1 MAKNKYP
8 MKGQAEKL
16 AKQGRYGDSM
26 LVHMNPAEVDVLRKT
41 SPIGDLTINPQT
53 GQPEAFVQFIPAA
66 LATVG
71 AFAGGKSKQQQTDE
85 STPVVQPS
93 ASQQYAAPGVELTS
107 RQLLDAY
114 FNPQYGMIGQQIP
127 IPVQQIA
134 GLSPQEVQARNLA
147 QGLGGFGQQLSEA
160 QNLFRQSARG
170 FDPRSAGAFADPRA
184 RALYEQSIGAY
195 DPRMGQQFI
204 DQQARA
210 MQMGAAG
217 DIRGAELGMGR
228 EAAMAQQAMQAAG
241 QGAERES
248 RIGQAGLGAAG
259 RDIRRDVASAM
270 SGMRGA
276 GAGAGR
282 ESRIGQRAM
291 RRAGSGIMGQVGGA
305 QAGALDAAQRAR
317 MQTQMAG
324 QDLRSAG
331 EMGRSAALQG
341 IAGLTG
347 TGDQFDPSAVSRF
360 QDPFTQ
366 QVIDAQQAEIARLG
380 EQQKIAARDQ
390 AVRSGAFGGSRGAIA
405 QAEIG
410 RNVLQQQ
417 AKTGAELRSQG
428 FQQAQ
433 QAAQQAFEQAQGRR
447 QQAAQLTGS
456 LGQAGAQ
463 TGISAAQQAANL
475 GLSAEQ
481 LAQRG
486 ALESGQLGLSGLT
499 SQADIAQRAAQLG
512 ISTQEL
518 QNRIAQ
524 QQGQLGLQAGQA
536 QGDLAQRAAQLGI
549 STQELQGRLAQQG
562 GALGLQAQ
570 QGIGGLAGQ
579 RADIGRG
586 IGSQFQSGQ
595 QLGSGIFGDQMARM
609 QGAAGG
615 LDRTTRG
622 AFGDALSAFQ
632 AGQQGAR
639 AGAQG
644 IAGLG
649 QQGFDMLT
657 GQIGTLGG
665 LGAAGRGIQQRGLDA
680 QYKAATQMADEPF
693 MRLQR
698 GFNVL
703 GQGAQFMPG
712 YTTGFGSGQSQVG
725 TYQQP
730 STAGRVMSALSFGSN
745 FMPSDIRLKENVM
758 KVGDV
763 QPGVGWYTWTWND
776 TAKAMGVDAPT
787 EGVMAQELIKVNP
800 SAVHKAED
808 GYYRVDYSK
817 VDRGQKQA

>member
-1 MAKNKYP
+1 

-26 LVHMNPAEVDVLRKT
+26 LVHMNPAEVDILRKT
-41 SPIGDLTINPQT
+41 SPIGDLTTNPKT
-53 GQPEAFVQFIPAA
+53 GQPEAFAQFIPAA

-93 ASQQYAAPGVELTS
+93 ASQTYAAPGVELTS
-107 RQLLDAY
+107 RQLMDLY
-114 FNPQYGMIGQQIP
+114 FNPEYGMIGQQIP
-127 IPVQQIA
+127 IPVQQVA
-134 GLSPQEVQARNLA
+134 GLSPLEVQARNLA
-147 QGLGGFGQQLSEA
+147 GGLGGFGQQLSEA
-160 QNLFRQSARG
+160 QELFRQSARG

-195 DPRMGQQFI
+195 DPRMGQQFM

-210 MQMGAAG
+210 MMRGAAQ
-217 DIRGAELGMGR
+217 DIRGAERGMGR
-228 EAAMAQQAMQAAG
+228 EAATAQRGLMDAA
-241 QGAERES
+241 R
-248 RIGQAGLGAAG
+248 
-259 RDIRRDVASAM
+259 
-270 SGMRGA
+270 
-276 GAGAGR
+276 GAGR

-291 RRAGSGIMGQVGGA
+291 ERAGQGIGGQVTGA
-305 QAGALDAAQRAR
+305 QEGAMDAAQRAR

-331 EMGRSAALQG
+331 EMGRATALQG
-341 IAGLTG
+341 IAGLAG
-347 TGDQFDPSAVSRF
+347 TGAQFDPSAVSRF

-380 EQQKIAARDQ
+380 EKQKIAARDQ

-410 RNVLQQQ
+410 RNVLEQQ

-428 FQQAQ
+428 FKQAQ
-433 QAAQQAFEQAQGRR
+433 QAAQQAFEQAQARR
-447 QQAAQLTGS
+447 QQASQITGS

-486 ALESGQLGLSGLT
+486 ALEGGQLGLSGLT

-518 QNRIAQ
+518 A
-524 QQGQLGLQAGQA
+524 
-536 QGDLAQRAAQLGI
+536 
-549 STQELQGRLAQQG
+549 GRLAQQG

-579 RADIGRG
+579 RADIASGLARD
-586 IGSQFQSGQ
+586 FQSGQ

-680 QYKAATQMADEPF
+680 QYKAATQQADEPF

-703 GQGAQFMPG
+703 GQGAQFMPS

-758 KVGDV
+758 KVDDV
-763 QPGVGWYTWTWND
+763 QPGVGWYTWDWND

-787 EGVMAQELIKVNP
+787 EGVMAQELIKVDP
-800 SAVHKAED
+800 SAVLMGED

-817 VDRGQKQA
+817 VDYERKEAV

>member
-26 LVHMNPAEVDVLRKT
+26 LVHMNPSEVDILRKT
-41 SPIGDLTINPQT
+41 SPIGDLTINPKT

-66 LATVG
+66 LATAG
-71 AFAGGKSKQQQTDE
+71 AFASKSKQQQTDE

-114 FNPQYGMIGQQIP
+114 FNPEYGMIGQQIP
-127 IPVQQIA
+127 IPVQQVA

-147 QGLGGFGQQLSEA
+147 QGLGGFGGQLSEA
-160 QNLFRQSARG
+160 QDMYRRAAQG
-170 FDPRSAGAFADPRA
+170 FDPRSVGAFADPRA
-184 RALYEQSIGAY
+184 RALYEQSTRGY
-195 DPRMGQQFI
+195 DPRMGQQFM

-210 MQMGAAG
+210 MMRGAAG
-217 DIRGAELGMGR
+217 DIRGAEMGMGR
-228 EAAMAQQAMQAAG
+228 EAAIAQRDMMDAARATG
-241 QGAERES
+241 READ
-248 RIGQAGLGAAG
+248 IGQAGLAIAG
-259 RDIRRDVASAM
+259 RDIRQDIASAM

-276 GAGAGR
+276 EMGAGR

-291 RRAGSGIMGQVGGA
+291 QRAGQGIGGQVTGA
-305 QAGALDAAQRAR
+305 QAGAMDAAQRAR

-331 EMGRSAALQG
+331 QMGRAAAMQG
-341 IAGLTG
+341 IAGLAG
-347 TGDQFDPSAVSRF
+347 TGAQFDPSSASSF
-360 QDPFTQ
+360 MDPFNRD
-366 QVIDAQQAEIARLG
+366 VIEAQQAEIARLG

-405 QAEIG
+405 EAEIG

-433 QAAQQAFEQAQGRR
+433 QSAQQAFEQAQGRR

-486 ALESGQLGLSGLT
+486 ALEGGQLGLSGLT
-499 SQADIAQRAAQLG
+499 SQADIAQRAAQMG

-518 QNRIAQ
+518 AGRLAQ
-524 QQGQLGLQAGQA
+524 QRGQMGLQAGQA
-536 QGDLAQRAAQLGI
+536 QGDLAQRAAQLGM
-549 STQELQGRLAQQG
+549 TAQEYAGQMAQQR

-579 RADIGRG
+579 RADIASGLARD
-586 IGSQFQSGQ
+586 FQSGQ
-595 QLGSGIFGDQMARM
+595 QLGSGIFGDQMSRM

-615 LDRTTRG
+615 MDRMTRG
-622 AFGDALSAFQ
+622 AFGDAMSAYQ
-632 AGQQGAR
+632 AGQQGMR

-657 GQIGTLGG
+657 SQIGTTAG
-665 LGAAGRGIQQRGLDA
+665 LGATGRNIQQRGLDA
-680 QYKAATQMADEPF
+680 QYKAGTQMADEPF

-712 YTTGFGSGQSQVG
+712 YSTGFGSGQQGVG

-730 STAGRVMSALSFGSN
+730 GTAARAMNALSFGAN
-745 FMPSDIRLKENVM
+745 FMPSDIRLKENVI
-758 KVGDV
+758 KVDEV
-763 QPGVGWYTWTWND
+763 EPGVGWYTWNWND
-776 TAKAMGVDAPT
+776 TAKAMGVDGPT
-787 EGVMAQELIKVNP
+787 EGVIAQELVEVDP
-800 SAVHKAED
+800 SAVLVGED

-817 VDRGQKQA
+817 VNRKEAEAQ

>member
-1 MAKNKYP
+1 MAESKYP

-26 LVHMNPAEVDVLRKT
+26 LVHMNPAEVDILRKT
-41 SPIGDLTINPQT
+41 SPIGDLTTNPKT
-53 GQPEAFVQFIPAA
+53 GQPEAFAQFIPAILGTAGA
-66 LATVG
+66 LM
-71 AFAGGKSKQQQTDE
+71 GGSKQRQVDE
-85 STPVVQPS
+85 GMPVVQPS
-93 ASQQYAAPGVELTS
+93 ASQQYAAPAVELTS

-114 FNPQYGMIGQQIP
+114 FNPEYGMIGQQIP

-160 QNLFRQSARG
+160 QNLFRVAAQG
-170 FDPRSAGAFADPRA
+170 FDPRSAGLFADPRA
-184 RALYEQSIGAY
+184 RALYEQSTRGY

-210 MQMGAAG
+210 LQLDASR
-217 DIRGAELGMGR
+217 DIGRAQRGMGL
-228 EAAMAQQAMQAAG
+228 EAFLAQQAMRAAG
-241 QGAERES
+241 QA
-248 RIGQAGLGAAG
+248 
-259 RDIRRDVASAM
+259 
-270 SGMRGA
+270 
-276 GAGAGR
+276 AGR

-291 RRAGSGIMGQVGGA
+291 GRAAQRIGGQVGGA
-305 QAGALDAAQRAR
+305 QAGAMDAAQRAR

-331 EMGRSAALQG
+331 EMGRATALQG
-341 IAGLTG
+341 IAGLAG
-347 TGDQFDPSAVSRF
+347 TGAQFDPSAISRF

-390 AVRSGAFGGSRGAIA
+390 AVRAGAFGGSRGAIA
-405 QAEIG
+405 RAEID
-410 RNVLQQQ
+410 RNILQQQ

-433 QAAQQAFEQAQGRR
+433 QAAQQAFEQAQARR

-486 ALESGQLGLSGLT
+486 ALEGGQLGLSGLT
-499 SQADIAQRAAQLG
+499 SQADIAQRAAQMG
-512 ISTQEL
+512 ISAQEL
-518 QNRIAQ
+518 A
-524 QQGQLGLQAGQA
+524 
-536 QGDLAQRAAQLGI
+536 
-549 STQELQGRLAQQG
+549 GRLAQQR

-579 RADIGRG
+579 RADIARG
-586 IGSQFQSGQ
+586 IGSQFQSAQ

-609 QGAAGG
+609 QSAAAG
-615 LDRTTRG
+615 LDRSTRG

-632 AGQQGAR
+632 ARQQGAR
-639 AGAQG
+639 AAAQG

-665 LGAAGRGIQQRGLDA
+665 LGATGRAIQQRGLDA
-680 QYKAATQMADEPF
+680 QYQAATQMADEPF

-698 GFNVL
+698 GFQVL

-712 YTTGFGSGQSQVG
+712 YTTGFGSGQQQVG

-730 STAGRVMSALSFGSN
+730 NTASRIMGALSFGSN
-745 FMPSDIRLKENVM
+745 FLPSDIRLKENVM

-787 EGVMAQELIKVNP
+787 EGVMAQELIKVDP

-817 VDRGQKQA
+817 VGRVQKQA

>member
-1 MAKNKYP
+1 M
-8 MKGQAEKL
+8 GIF
-16 AKQGRYGDSM
+16 DSKTK
-26 LVHMNPAEVDVLRKT
+26 EVET
-41 SPIGDLTINPQT
+41 S
-53 GQPEAFVQFIPAA
+53 V
-66 LATVG
+66 
-71 AFAGGKSKQQQTDE
+71 
-85 STPVVQPS
+85 PVVQPT
-93 ASQQYAAPGVELTS
+93 AQQVFADPAQELAA
-107 RQLLDAY
+107 RQLQDLY
-114 FNPQYGMIGQQIP
+114 FNPEYGLITQQIP
-127 IPVQQIA
+127 VPVQQVA
-134 GLSPQEVQARNLA
+134 GLSPLEVQARNLA
-147 QGLGGFGQQLSEA
+147 GGLGGFGRQLTEA
-160 QNLFRQSARG
+160 QDLFRQSARG

-184 RALYEQSIGAY
+184 RQLYEQSLGVF
-195 DPRMGQQFI
+195 DPRTGQQFM
-204 DQQARA
+204 DQGARA
-210 MQMGAAG
+210 MMRGAAG

-228 EAAMAQQAMQAAG
+228 EAAIAQRGLMDAA
-241 QGAERES
+241 R
-248 RIGQAGLGAAG
+248 
-259 RDIRRDVASAM
+259 
-270 SGMRGA
+270 
-276 GAGAGR
+276 GAGR
-282 ESRIGQRAM
+282 ESRIGQRAI

-331 EMGRSAALQG
+331 EMGRATALQG
-341 IAGLTG
+341 IAGLAG
-347 TGDQFDPSAVSRF
+347 TGGQFDPSAISRF

-366 QVIDAQQAEIARLG
+366 SVIDAQQAEIARLG

-417 AKTGAELRSQG
+417 ARTGAELRSQG
-428 FQQAQ
+428 FQQAR
-433 QAAQQAFEQAQGRR
+433 QAAQQAFEQAQARR

-499 SQADIAQRAAQLG
+499 SQADIAQRAAQMG

-518 QNRIAQ
+518 A
-524 QQGQLGLQAGQA
+524 
-536 QGDLAQRAAQLGI
+536 
-549 STQELQGRLAQQG
+549 GRLAQQG

-579 RADIGRG
+579 RADIASGLARD
-586 IGSQFQSGQ
+586 FQSGQ
-595 QLGSGIFGDQMARM
+595 QLGSGIFSDRM
-609 QGAAGG
+609 GRIAGAAGG
-615 LDRTTRG
+615 LDRLSRG

-639 AGAQG
+639 AGAAG

-657 GQIGTLGG
+657 SQIGTLGG

-680 QYKAATQMADEPF
+680 QYKAATQLADEPF
-693 MRLQR
+693 MRMQR
-698 GFNVL
+698 GFQVL
-703 GQGAQFMPG
+703 GQAQPFMPSFQSG
-712 YTTGFGSGQSQVG
+712 YGVG
-725 TYQQP
+725 TQQNQAYQQP
-730 STAGRVMSALSFGSN
+730 STFSRVANIAATVAPFFS
-745 FMPSDIRLKENVM
+745 PSDIRLKENVM
-758 KVGDV
+758 KVDDV

-776 TAKAMGVDAPT
+776 TAKAMGIDDPT
-787 EGVMAQELIKVNP
+787 EGVIAQELIEVDP
-800 SAVHKAED
+800 SAVLMGED

-817 VDRGQKQA
+817 VDHGQKQA

>member
-1 MAKNKYP
+1 
-8 MKGQAEKL
+8 MKGQAQKL

-26 LVHMNPAEVDVLRKT
+26 LVHMNPAEVDILRKT
-41 SPIGDLTINPQT
+41 SPIGDLTINPKT

-127 IPVQQIA
+127 IPVQQVA
-134 GLSPQEVQARNLA
+134 GLSPLEVQARNLA
-147 QGLGGFGQQLSEA
+147 GGLGGFGQQLTEA

-195 DPRMGQQFI
+195 DPRMGQQFM
-204 DQQARA
+204 DQGARA
-210 MQMGAAG
+210 MMRGAAE
-217 DIRGAELGMGR
+217 DIRGAERGMGR
-228 EAAMAQQAMQAAG
+228 EAAIAQRGLMDAA
-241 QGAERES
+241 R
-248 RIGQAGLGAAG
+248 
-259 RDIRRDVASAM
+259 
-270 SGMRGA
+270 
-276 GAGAGR
+276 GAGR

-291 RRAGSGIMGQVGGA
+291 ERAGQGIGGQIGGA
-305 QAGALDAAQRAR
+305 QAGAMDAAQRAR

-331 EMGRSAALQG
+331 EMGRATALQG
-341 IAGLTG
+341 IAGLAG
-347 TGDQFDPSAVSRF
+347 TGAQFDPSAVSRF

-433 QAAQQAFEQAQGRR
+433 QAAQQAFEQAQARR
-447 QQAAQLTGS
+447 QQASQITGS

-486 ALESGQLGLSGLT
+486 ALEGGQLGLSGLT

-518 QNRIAQ
+518 A
-524 QQGQLGLQAGQA
+524 
-536 QGDLAQRAAQLGI
+536 
-549 STQELQGRLAQQG
+549 GRLAQQG

-579 RADIGRG
+579 RADIASGLARD
-586 IGSQFQSGQ
+586 FQSGQ
-595 QLGSGIFGDQMARM
+595 QLGSGIFSDRM
-609 QGAAGG
+609 GRIAGAAGG

-680 QYKAATQMADEPF
+680 QYKAATQQADEPF

-787 EGVMAQELIKVNP
+787 EGVMAQELIKVDP
-800 SAVHKAED
+800 SAVLMGED

-817 VDRGQKQA
+817 VDRGQKRA